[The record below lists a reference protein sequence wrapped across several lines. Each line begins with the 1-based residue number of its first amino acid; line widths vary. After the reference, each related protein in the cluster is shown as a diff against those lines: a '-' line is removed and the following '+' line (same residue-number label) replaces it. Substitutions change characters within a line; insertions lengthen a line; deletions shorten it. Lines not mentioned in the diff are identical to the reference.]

1 MTRYVTPLR
10 EGGSLPGLME
20 ADDLGTYVVKF
31 RGAGQGRKALI
42 AEVIT
47 GLLARACG
55 LRVPDL
61 VTVELDPALAPGE
74 PDQEI
79 QDLLRAS
86 GGLNLGVDFLPGALD
101 FDVKSARVDP
111 KTAGQILWLDALTVN
126 ADRSWRNPNMLLWHG
141 QLYLIDHGATLTFQ
155 HRWSSA
161 SAAAQ
166 RPYDAAGHALIGCD
180 GQVEAADAEL
190 APLVTADLLGEIVA
204 QVPARSG
211 WRGDRVRDRGGRAP
225 GILRLAARPAGGPV
239 GVAAGGSPRSPPTGA
254 RDDRRTH
261 RSSTRCCASCPGWTA
276 ARRSTRVCS
285 STAGRCGSCGPWW
298 TWTPTGCSR
307 WTRPPTSRAS
317 GRRSAAIVAVCDE
330 PDRPAGQRGARPRPG
345 RRGSRTSAAGSGG

>member
-1 MTRYVTPLR
+1 VLPRVVATRYVTPLR

-20 ADDLGTYVVKF
+20 GDDLGTYVVQF

-47 GLLARACG
+47 GLLLRACG

-61 VTVELDPALAPGE
+61 VAVELNPALAPGE

-101 FDVKSARVDP
+101 FDAASAAVDP
-111 KTAGQILWLDALTVN
+111 ATAGRILWLDALVAN

-161 SAAAQ
+161 AAATGQ
-166 RPYDAAGHALIGCD
+166 PYDASEHALIGC
-180 GQVEAADAEL
+180 GGLVAEADAVL
-190 APLVTADLLGEIVA
+190 APLITADLLA
-204 QVPARSG
+204 QVVSEVPGEWLADEAEFAGADQARQAYAG
-211 WRGDRVRDRGGRAP
+211 WLTARLQVRPSWLPGLAAAAAAPDAGRKAGRART
-225 GILRLAARPAGGPV
+225 GRPAWLSEPP
-239 GVAAGGSPRSPPTGA
+239 AGTGSE
-254 RDDRRTH
+254 
-261 RSSTRCCASCPGWTA
+261 
-276 ARRSTRVCS
+276 
-285 STAGRCGSCGPWW
+285 
-298 TWTPTGCSR
+298 
-307 WTRPPTSRAS
+307 AS
-317 GRRSAAIVAVCDE
+317 G
-330 PDRPAGQRGARPRPG
+330 
-345 RRGSRTSAAGSGG
+345 